1 MGLSVARRECYFN
14 QRKPKYSSP
23 GFKNARA
30 MLVNDKRRKIEQQG
44 KRLARITNDKGKKK
58 GGVKRSDGRTFL
70 EGSSKGQYHLLQE
83 HLKHFEKPSHNR
95 INGNLTAMILVC

>member
-1 MGLSVARRECYFN
+1 MLFQSKETKIQFTWV
-14 QRKPKYSSP
+14 
-23 GFKNARA
+23 KNARA
-30 MLVNDKRRKIEQQG
+30 MLVNDKWRKIEQQG
-44 KRLARITNDKGKKK
+44 KRLARITNDKGKKN

-83 HLKHFEKPSHNR
+83 HLKHFEKPSHNG

>member
-1 MGLSVARRECYFN
+1 
-14 QRKPKYSSP
+14 
-23 GFKNARA
+23 